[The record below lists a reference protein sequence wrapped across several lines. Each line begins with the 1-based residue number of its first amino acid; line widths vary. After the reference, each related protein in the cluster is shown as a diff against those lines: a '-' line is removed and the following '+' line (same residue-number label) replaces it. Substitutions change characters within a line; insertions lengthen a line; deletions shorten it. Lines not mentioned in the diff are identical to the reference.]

1 MRGGLEGASRAV
13 VERWS
18 ALLQPWQPFMK
29 LVDHVFT
36 NFPYLSVDIGTKATK
51 RPWRENV
58 LRCRETLEL
67 LVLIALVENA
77 VEPGGVLPPTRHC
90 VINGYNTDAIAD
102 VRCGEVFMAFFL
114 AFDESSLRDEFR
126 HAMQQ
131 IFSYLPVPKRREVA
145 KEWHIQADFFLATGR
160 QGQSLSLEYFISAL
174 ELVKGIGR
182 RASEATAALS
192 SQDNSGEEEETQWRY
207 RFPYVDAFVEL
218 VLATSTPE
226 LGTAPLIAELFA
238 RGVIIKGA
246 IYIGSSS
253 PLGRF
258 PVSVLGP
265 VLYAITDGASMCAV
279 EGYERIFRRETNV
292 MSLQDWDVTSGYR
305 ARCLQAV
312 CSSLTVHRGLK
323 KLYIGGFDGDIPH
336 KSRQKVLQWLMYALF
351 SHEST
356 SCITSLTILGLS
368 LDDEEM
374 AGIVSVLTAKHPARK
389 LVDGDCFQDDDVC
402 NGTEKDVDREVNDDD
417 ETEDPGF
424 VIVKAGTTISIA
436 PTDDGDREFASMLE
450 SFALKQDGRFR
461 VMRNNTSSD
470 WIDVIVSHYG
480 YCIIPRASVDHFESI
495 APVAQSSA
503 VPRSY
508 TGLLT
513 SLEVI
518 KSNHATLLPLL
529 KFIGRKL
536 LSLKVNG
543 KVDPVF
549 LRDALVVCP
558 NLTKLEVMEP
568 EERIEFAIMEAFE
581 KDRCKLQSVRIN
593 GYLADRE
600 ESLLAFFN
608 MLQDPKS
615 AAAKTLRCLELET
628 AINHMFGESVY
639 RALAQML
646 RVNRTI
652 EWVRI
657 RMCESLFPTHAPALM
672 HTNRTPVTPYPLCLE
687 SRITFLSVLQHL
699 RPGYTTT
706 EPPSR
711 KRARHSEEASGSVK
725 FDRALISSI
734 FAFAAERVFR
744 HVHIDSEP
752 LPYWPS
758 RA

>member
-1 MRGGLEGASRAV
+1 MSCGLAGASDAI

-29 LVDHVFT
+29 LVEYVFT

-77 VEPGGVLPPTRHC
+77 VEPGGGSPLPPTRHC
-90 VINGYNTDAIAD
+90 AIHGYNTDAIAD
-102 VRCGEVFMAFFL
+102 VRCGEVYMAFFL
-114 AFDESSLRDEFR
+114 AFDENSLRDEFR
-126 HAMQQ
+126 HAMQR

-145 KEWHIQADFFLATGR
+145 KEWHIQASFFLATGR

-182 RASEATAALS
+182 RASEAIAALS
-192 SQDNSGEEEETQWRY
+192 SQDDGGEGEETQWWY
-207 RFPYVDAFVEL
+207 RFPYVDASMEL
-218 VLATSTPE
+218 VLAEGTPE
-226 LGTAPLIAELFA
+226 LGTAPLIAELVA
-238 RGVIIKGA
+238 RGVTIKGA
-246 IYIGSSS
+246 INIGSSS

-258 PVSVLGP
+258 PVSILGP
-265 VLYAITDGASMCAV
+265 VLHAITDGASMCAV
-279 EGYERIFRRETNV
+279 EGYERIFRRETNT

-305 ARCLQAV
+305 ARCLQAI
-312 CSSLTVHRGLK
+312 CSLLTAHRGLT

-351 SHEST
+351 SHES
-356 SCITSLTILGLS
+356 SSRITSLTIIGLS

-389 LVDGDCFQDDDVC
+389 LVDGDCFQDDDFC
-402 NGTEKDVDREVNDDD
+402 NGTEKDADREANDDD

-424 VIVKAGTTISIA
+424 AIVKAGKTISIA
-436 PTDDGDREFASMLE
+436 PTDDGDRKFASVLE
-450 SFALKQDGRFR
+450 SFVLKQDGRFR
-461 VMRNNTSSD
+461 VMRNDTSSD
-470 WIDVIVSHYG
+470 WVDIIVSHYG
-480 YCIIPRASVDHFESI
+480 YCIVPRASVDHFDSI
-495 APVAQSSA
+495 APAAQSIA

-508 TGLLT
+508 TGSLT

-518 KSNHATLLPLL
+518 KSSHTTLLPLL

-536 LSLKVNG
+536 LSLKVND

-549 LRDALVVCP
+549 LRSALVACP
-558 NLTKLEVMEP
+558 NLTKLEVVGP
-568 EERIEFAIMEAFE
+568 EECIEFVIMEAFE
-581 KDRCKLQSVRIN
+581 KDHCKLQSVRIN
-593 GYLADRE
+593 DYLAGRE
-600 ESLLAFFN
+600 ESLFAFLN

-615 AAAKTLRCLELET
+615 AAAKTLRRLELDT
-628 AINHMFGESVY
+628 AMNHMFDESVY

-646 RVNRTI
+646 QVNRTI

-657 RMCESLFPTHAPALM
+657 RMCESLFPSHALALM
-672 HTNRTPVTPYPLCLE
+672 HTNHTPVTPRPLCLK
-687 SRITFLSVLQHL
+687 SRIAFLSVLQHL
-699 RPGYTTT
+699 RPGFTTT

-725 FDRALISSI
+725 FDHALISSI

-752 LPYWPS
+752 LPY
-758 RA
+758 